1 MIKIL
6 TWPFEIIY
14 RILVLIL
21 AKRLASE
28 QMYRS
33 NPQPYAATE
42 AQTCGSIARQDLI
55 DALDGQIAVL
65 EQEKKLY
72 QNKARQSYK
81 PEQKIRYEKKVAS
94 IEVQIAQKTEKV
106 LKLRTREDF

>member
-28 QMYRS
+28 QMHHS